1 MGGGAS
7 KGAKKPVQGGA
18 ALRQAGMDASTGNLA
33 VATKIFK
40 ELDTN
45 KNGKLS
51 KEEIKEAVKKYGQDV
66 KSVWTATHI
75 TETIAFYDRN
85 KDGELNEE
93 EFIECIKELNTRGAV
108 SADAAC

>member
-1 MGGGAS
+1 M
-7 KGAKKPVQGGA
+7 
-18 ALRQAGMDASTGNLA
+18 
-33 VATKIFK
+33 
-40 ELDTN
+40 
-45 KNGKLS
+45 
-51 KEEIKEAVKKYGQDV
+51 